1 MTITVGTNSYIT
13 RAAAI
18 AYAAERGVTLADTAA
33 TDVLLIKATDYME
46 TLEGR
51 YRGTRTDADQ
61 ALAWPRSGAIIRG
74 YEADDETVP
83 ALVEQ
88 VQKELVLDLNGGVD
102 LYNRTDRQH
111 VTRERVDG
119 AVEVAYAEPSV
130 VGERVIQSQAMAL
143 IRQITRGQAII
154 LERS

>member
-74 YEADDETVP
+74 
-83 ALVEQ
+83 
-88 VQKELVLDLNGGVD
+88 
-102 LYNRTDRQH
+102 
-111 VTRERVDG
+111 
-119 AVEVAYAEPSV
+119 
-130 VGERVIQSQAMAL
+130 
-143 IRQITRGQAII
+143 
-154 LERS
+154 